1 MAKLLSVIKLIQAR
15 CTQLQPCRYPCG
27 FKTILDERLPL
38 CVVGRA
44 GDEHRQGHSA
54 RNNGQSLS
62 AGGPN
67 IHESVGASKDARPSA

>member
-15 CTQLQPCRYPCG
+15 CTQLQPCG

-44 GDEHRQGHSA
+44 GDEHRQGHLA